1 MDADFFRIPLAGSPK
16 TAGAE
21 PIEPFRG
28 RFSRRAPRLFRP
40 LFARFLRSPLAFCAA
55 SRMLFPDVRARISPA
70 PAKDEIMM
78 PLFVFLGILAA
89 LVLWFVSIYNGLV
102 RLRNVVD
109 NAWAQIDVQLK
120 RRHDL
125 IPNLIETVKGYVGH
139 ERGTLEAVT
148 KARTDAMRA
157 QGPAEAGHAEAA
169 LTGAL
174 RGLMVNVERY
184 PDLKASA
191 NFLALQEE
199 LSSTEN
205 KISFARQAYND
216 SVTRYNIQIQSIPA
230 NLVAGPAGFSKRE
243 LFELTDEAERAV
255 PQVKF

>member
-1 MDADFFRIPLAGSPK
+1 
-16 TAGAE
+16 
-21 PIEPFRG
+21 
-28 RFSRRAPRLFRP
+28 
-40 LFARFLRSPLAFCAA
+40 
-55 SRMLFPDVRARISPA
+55 
-70 PAKDEIMM
+70 MM

-169 LTGAL
+169 LSGAL

-216 SVTRYNIQIQSIPA
+216 SVTRYNTRIQTIPA
-230 NLVAGPAGFSKRE
+230 NLVAGPAGFTPRE

-255 PQVKF
+255 PKVSFA